1 MQLWIIIGAVIRTN
15 GEYMTD
21 QQQIEKHS
29 TVQSIILHL
38 FPGILT
44 GGFYFL
50 IRQPLQE
57 FGYPSIFALV
67 LAITFVLVPVELG
80 YLFYKGKQTTERYTI
95 NDLISYRTSI
105 PWWQYIIWVLIVLVL
120 VGALF
125 SLLKPVDNLL
135 IDKVFFWIPT
145 LDSGLDDNYSKTALI
160 VTYSTLLIFGA
171 IVGPLVE
178 ELYFR
183 GYLLARMPGK
193 YPVLFHSFL
202 FAVYH
207 VFTPWM
213 IISRTIGLLPL
224 IIAVK
229 KKNIYIG
236 IIVHFLMNTLDVI
249 AGFVFI
255 ASMV

>member
-1 MQLWIIIGAVIRTN
+1 MTN
-15 GEYMTD
+15 
-21 QQQIEKHS
+21 QQSIEKHS

-50 IRQPLQE
+50 IRQPVQE

-67 LAITFVLVPVELG
+67 LAIIFVLVPVELG
-80 YLFYKGKQTTERYTI
+80 YLLYKGKQTTGRYTI
-95 NDLISYRTSI
+95 NDLISYRTPI

-120 VGALF
+120 AGAIF
-125 SLLKPVDNLL
+125 TVLKPIEGIL
-135 IDKVFFWIPT
+135 IEKLFFWIPT
-145 LDSGLDDNYSKTALI
+145 LDSGLDGNYSKTALI
-160 VTYSTLLIFGA
+160 VTYTTLLIFGA

-193 YPVLFHSFL
+193 YTELFHSFL

-213 IISRTIGLLPL
+213 IITRTIGVLPL

-236 IIVHFLMNTLDVI
+236 IIAHFFMNTLDII

-255 ASMV
+255 SSMA